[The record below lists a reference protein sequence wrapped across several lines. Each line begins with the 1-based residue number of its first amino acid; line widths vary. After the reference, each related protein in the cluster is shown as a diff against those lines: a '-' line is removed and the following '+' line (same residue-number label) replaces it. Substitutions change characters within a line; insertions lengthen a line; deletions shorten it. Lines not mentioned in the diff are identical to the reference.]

1 MGIRQKDMSGGARN
15 STRLTPLAVTVA
27 GRISLFTVRRRPGTV
42 ALWFGDL

>member
-15 STRLTPLAVTVA
+15 PTRLTPRAVTVA
-27 GRISLFTVRRRPGTV
+27 GRISLVTVRRGPGTV